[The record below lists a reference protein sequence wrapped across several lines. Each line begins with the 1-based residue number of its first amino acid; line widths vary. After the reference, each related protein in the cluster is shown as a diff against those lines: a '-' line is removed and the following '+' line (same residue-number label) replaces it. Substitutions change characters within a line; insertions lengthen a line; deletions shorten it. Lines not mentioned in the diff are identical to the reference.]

1 MTCSAQSTCRCGA
14 AYHACGATTSPC
26 YSDTDVTHCGN
37 GCTDCRQANANPACG
52 QGDLC
57 ANTCKSSIYAL
68 SCPAVAGKPSC
79 SQWTWESG
87 GPEGW
92 ELAPLDSASN
102 AATGPLTTSTAE
114 HTDGSST
121 SLAIN
126 YDNGTASTRKW
137 VEIRVKL
144 CAGGN
149 VLNLDGK
156 HIYWSYHTS
165 ANAGGS
171 RPSGGY
177 NYFIVYPS
185 ADFSGPG
192 GTFDFNSDSDGTWHQ
207 FSDDLS
213 PPGFD
218 QVAAIGFHL
227 EQTEPF
233 KGTIYIDDL
242 AIY

>member
-1 MTCSAQSTCRCGA
+1 
-14 AYHACGATTSPC
+14 
-26 YSDTDVTHCGN
+26 VTHCGN